1 MRPVRGRPS
10 RSNASDDVW
19 RNGKATAMVIGG
31 PIVAT
36 DAVCAPAVVSAI
48 SLCTGPT
55 IGKGGCGCNEL
66 CWSKGVICAMS
77 SEDAVQP
84 ALSDCTRRIP
94 CIQYG

>member
-10 RSNASDDVW
+10 RSNASDELW

-36 DAVCAPAVVSAI
+36 DAVYAPAVVSAI

-55 IGKGGCGCNEL
+55 LWKGGVDVTSCLARVLYGVWPKFEL
-66 CWSKGVICAMS
+66 SHLQQRCHMCY
-77 SEDAVQP
+77 
-84 ALSDCTRRIP
+84 RR
-94 CIQYG
+94 YE